1 MDTIKITRR
10 KKVSNSTMYNVLY
23 VLPLAMLLYALLT
36 TNTGELIEGLKL
48 ICQANDILLTDYL
61 ALVGVG
67 PTMLNAALV
76 ILVNLWLIKKLDL
89 RPNGI
94 IISALFLLAGFS
106 FMGKNIFNIWPFY
119 FGGFLYS
126 KYHSI
131 PYKNVVIIN
140 MFSTA
145 FSPISSLIA
154 ERMSDDILLVIVVTA
169 VVGGFIG
176 FIMPTISSHMVT
188 FHSGYNLYNMGT
200 AAGFVGMLVY
210 SLLDVSKIPI
220 VNNNL
225 LLQSNDLGL
234 IVFLA
239 VYSLILILLGYL
251 INNKSF
257 KGYSNVLKHTGRLV
271 TDFLKHDGFGRSIIN
286 MGILGLLSMGFVMAV
301 GGVFNGP
308 TVAAI
313 LTVMG
318 FGSFGK
324 HPRNV
329 WPIVVGVCLGWVLF
343 GIDQPIATLVI
354 SALFGTTLAPIAGEF
369 GALWGI
375 LAGILHMTLVINI
388 GDMHGGLILYNNG
401 LSGGIVAAVVIPMI
415 DAFKKEKKDE
425 TRN

>member
-1 MDTIKITRR
+1 MDTIRITRR
-10 KKVSNSTMYNVLY
+10 KKVSSSTMYKVLY

-36 TNTGELIEGLKL
+36 TNIGELIEGLKL
-48 ICQANDILLTDYL
+48 IFKANDILLTDYL

-67 PTMLNAALV
+67 PTLINAALV
-76 ILVNLWLIKKLDL
+76 LLINLWLLKKLDL
-89 RPNGI
+89 KPNGI

-126 KYHSI
+126 RYHNI
-131 PYKNVVIIN
+131 PYKNVVIID

-154 ERMSDDILLVIVVTA
+154 ELMSDHFMLVIVVTA
-169 VVGGFIG
+169 IVGGFIG

-210 SLLDVSKIPI
+210 SVLDVSKIPI
-220 VNNNL
+220 ENNNL
-225 LLQSNDLGL
+225 LLQRNDLGL

-239 VYSLILILLGYL
+239 AYSLILIILGYR

-257 KGYSNVLKHTGRLV
+257 KGYRNVLKHTGRLV
-271 TDFLKHDGFGRSIIN
+271 TDIMKHDGFGLSIMN
-286 MGILGLLSMGFVMAV
+286 MGILGLLSMSFVIVV

-308 TVAAI
+308 TIAAI
-313 LTVMG
+313 LTVIG

-329 WPIVVGVCLGWVLF
+329 WPIVLGVCLGWVLF
-343 GIDQPIATLVI
+343 GIDQPISILVI
-354 SALFGTTLAPIAGEF
+354 SALFGTTLAPVAGEF

-375 LAGILHMTLVINI
+375 LAGMLHMTLVINI
-388 GDMHGGLILYNNG
+388 GVMHGGLILYNNG

-425 TRN
+425 T